1 VAAENDLINADI
13 GDVISQSFSATEQ
26 TFTSPAQIF
35 GLRSA
40 YVNATAHAV
49 TVLAAAGDA
58 GATGPTLGGTS
69 FYPFAV
75 TAWPATDPL
84 VTSVG
89 GTQLSL
95 DAVGRRLRPDR
106 VWNESSLRTGPA
118 AGGGGRSAVF
128 GRPSYQDGVRGIV
141 GGRRGVP
148 DLSLSAASAGAVLT
162 YTSFPQPGGPGWAPV
177 GGTSEA
183 TPLLAAIVA
192 IADQA
197 VGRRLGLLGPSLYA
211 LAGRHA
217 PGIVD
222 VTAGDNAVRFLRRG
236 RVVTVRGYRAR
247 RGYDLASGLGTV
259 DGARLVRELA
269 RG

>member
-1 VAAENDLINADI
+1 
-13 GDVISQSFSATEQ
+13 
-26 TFTSPAQIF
+26 
-35 GLRSA
+35 
-40 YVNATAHAV
+40 
-49 TVLAAAGDA
+49 
-58 GATGPTLGGTS
+58 
-69 FYPFAV
+69 
-75 TAWPATDPL
+75 
-84 VTSVG
+84 
-89 GTQLSL
+89 
-95 DAVGRRLRPDR
+95 
-106 VWNESSLRTGPA
+106 
-118 AGGGGRSAVF
+118 
-128 GRPSYQDGVRGIV
+128 
-141 GGRRGVP
+141 
-148 DLSLSAASAGAVLT
+148 
-162 YTSFPQPGGPGWAPV
+162 
-177 GGTSEA
+177 
-183 TPLLAAIVA
+183 LLAAIVA